1 MMEPKEEKNT
11 EEKPVEEQ
19 AAPVEK
25 AEDAITT
32 AEQST
37 ETIEDRLTTLEQE
50 LSAAQDQC
58 KEFSEGWQRERA
70 DFMNYRKRMER
81 EQEQL
86 HQTITGNIIK
96 KYLSVMDDMERAL
109 ANRPPGADTQDWWEG
124 IELIYRKLKNILE
137 SEGVQPI
144 PAEGELFNP
153 AVHEAISHEDC
164 DGFESGRVIA
174 VVQQGYRIGDR
185 VIRPALVRVA
195 R

>member
-19 AAPVEK
+19 AAPVEE
-25 AEDAITT
+25 AEDATTT

-37 ETIEDRLTTLEQE
+37 ETIENRLTTLEQE

-81 EQEQL
+81 EQELL

-109 ANRPPGADTQDWWEG
+109 ANRPPDADTQDWWEG

-153 AVHEAISHEDC
+153 AIHEAISHEDC